1 MKKVKKFD
9 CVKMKNDIQA
19 KLAKEQEGLSDEEIS
34 RRRRQWLETSDDPL
48 ARWWRSLGSRA
59 EPKAATGQQSTGP

>member
-48 ARWWRSLGSRA
+48 ARWWRSLGSRT
-59 EPKAATGQQSTGP
+59 EPKAAASQQSTGP